1 MKCSQWKKWE
11 LIIVSGCLEVFD
23 KGSFCVIVVKIL
35 IEWLKENQD
44 VKMKYSE
51 LKTLSIESRE
61 MGSYRKYKGIVE
73 TNVF

>member
-1 MKCSQWKKWE
+1 
-11 LIIVSGCLEVFD
+11 
-23 KGSFCVIVVKIL
+23 
-35 IEWLKENQD
+35 
-44 VKMKYSE
+44 MKYSE